1 MKVAII
7 GGGAAGMM
15 AAATINE
22 ESPETEV
29 FLIEKNDSLGK
40 KVIISGG
47 GRCNV
52 TTGFEDP
59 KTVLE
64 NYPRGS
70 KFLISA
76 MHHFPPLAVRAW
88 FEAHGVPLKCEKDMR
103 VFPVSNNGHDVVG
116 VFNHFFE
123 KNNTKLLFKHAAN
136 KIEKTE
142 AGFLINFND
151 KPSLLVDKV
160 VLSLG
165 GQAYRQTGSN
175 GDGYTLA
182 ELLGHTVT
190 ELVPSLH
197 SFITTEKWPGT
208 LAGMSFVR
216 ATITADCDKP
226 NSRTGPFLF
235 THSGISGP
243 TVFAVSALAA
253 FSSVGQKKPLKIFID
268 FLPDITVEEVT
279 KTLQMVAKNNP
290 KKIFKNTLHHFL
302 PLNLCEA
309 LCEYSQIFSHKKNAE
324 VSKAEFFWAA
334 ALLKKVPLVAIGRGS
349 GDEFVTAGGVELA
362 EIDPKTMESKICPGL
377 YFAGEIMNIDGFT
390 GGFNLQASWATGRAA
405 GTAIAQGY

>member
-7 GGGAAGMM
+7 GAGAAGMM

-22 ESPETEV
+22 TSPKTKV
-29 FLIEKNDSLGK
+29 ILIEKNDSPGK

-52 TTGFEDP
+52 TTGFEDI
-59 KTVLE
+59 KTVLT

-70 KFLISA
+70 KFLISS
-76 MHHFPPLAVRAW
+76 MHRFPPLAVRAW

-103 VFPVSNNGHDVVG
+103 VFPISNDGRDVVEA
-116 VFNHFFE
+116 FIEIFRE
-123 KNNTKLLFKHAAN
+123 SKTELLFKHSVN
-136 KIEKTE
+136 KIEKTDKGFTISFSDQPSVE
-142 AGFLINFND
+142 A
-151 KPSLLVDKV
+151 DKV
-160 VLSLG
+160 ILALG

-182 ELLGHTVT
+182 EALGHTVT

-197 SFITTEKWPGT
+197 SFITAEKWPGK
-208 LAGMSFVR
+208 LAGMSFQR
-216 ATITADCDKP
+216 ATITADCAKP

-243 TVFAVSALAA
+243 AVFAVSAMAA
-253 FSSVGQKKPLKIFID
+253 FNSVGLKRPLKIFID
-268 FLPDITVEEVT
+268 FLPDTTVEEVT
-279 KTLQMVAKNNP
+279 KQLQIVAKENP

-324 VSKAEFFWAA
+324 VSKTEFSWAA
-334 ALLKKVPLVAIGRGS
+334 ALIKKVPLIAIGRGS
-349 GDEFVTAGGVELA
+349 GDEFVTAGGIELA
-362 EIDPKTMESKICPGL
+362 EIDPKTMESKICPDL

-405 GTAIAQGY
+405 GEASI

>member
-7 GGGAAGMM
+7 GAGAAGMM

-22 ESPETEV
+22 ESPKTEV
-29 FLIEKNDSLGK
+29 FLVEKNDSPGK

-76 MHHFPPLAVRAW
+76 IHRFPPLAVRAW

-103 VFPVSNNGHDVVG
+103 VFPVSNDGRDIVNTFMKV
-116 VFNHFFE
+116 FE
-123 KNNTKLLFKHAAN
+123 KSNTELLFKHSVN
-136 KIEKTE
+136 KIEKNE
-142 AGFLINFND
+142 KGFLISFTNQ
-151 KPSLLVDKV
+151 PSIHVDKV
-160 VLSLG
+160 ILALG

-182 ELLGHTVT
+182 ESLGHTIT

-197 SFITTEKWPGT
+197 SFITAEKWPGK
-208 LAGMSFVR
+208 LAGMSFPR
-216 ATITADCDKP
+216 TTITADCGKP
-226 NSRTGPFLF
+226 NSYTGPFLF

-243 TVFAVSALAA
+243 TVFAVSAMAA
-253 FSSVGQKKPLKIFID
+253 FNSVGQKRPLKIFID
-268 FLPDITVEEVT
+268 FLPDITTEEVV
-279 KTLQMVAKNNP
+279 KTLQTVAKDNP

-324 VSKAEFFWAA
+324 VSKAEFLWAA
-334 ALLKKVPLVAIGRGS
+334 NLLKKVPLVAIGRGS
-349 GDEFVTAGGVELA
+349 GDEFVTAGGVELT
-362 EIDPKTMESKICPGL
+362 EIDPKTLESKICPGL

-405 GTAIAQGY
+405 GANFK